1 MNTNQQY
8 HEENRKKAIQNYYNT
23 SLEAKIRDNNLL
35 KNQVPRLLGKQRGIK
50 LFGESKSCDYDGN
63 ITGGS
68 NITYSAALNSDEYE
82 KYRKQL
88 LQRRVDSLQAMKE
101 EGAPPPMV
109 ELSQNEGDKLQS
121 QSLLDSILNQI
132 SDDGTASFDD
142 IYKYIKFLVNNI
154 YFFDT
159 NDFINLINIFDNLD
173 DIMTARLQQKAIMKS
188 KPDFS
193 IIDIADLLR
202 NIKNYIKQNMKGENL
217 DINKRKMLA
226 KSTISYLKLSNTEK
240 ALSRNVRGRDLLK
253 KVKKADDDA
262 KAAAFTAAAAAQQ
275 SNLGALIGR
284 PLPQPPPPTPL
295 DFSKYMVNIP

>member
-1 MNTNQQY
+1 
-8 HEENRKKAIQNYYNT
+8 
-23 SLEAKIRDNNLL
+23 
-35 KNQVPRLLGKQRGIK
+35 
-50 LFGESKSCDYDGN
+50 
-63 ITGGS
+63 
-68 NITYSAALNSDEYE
+68 
-82 KYRKQL
+82 
-88 LQRRVDSLQAMKE
+88 
-101 EGAPPPMV
+101 MV